1 MDFSS
6 ILSAFGLAASA
17 GLNAYIPLLVVSLLA
32 KFTNL
37 ITLAKP
43 WDALES
49 WWIIGLL
56 LVLTI
61 IEFISDKI
69 PAVNHVNDAIM
80 TFIRPAAGAIV
91 FAATTSNSKIE
102 VNPILAIAMG
112 ILIAGSIH
120 TVKSAVVRPA
130 VTVTTGTAG
139 NVPVSMAEDG
149 VSSVLSVVSAVWPW
163 IVIPV
168 FFVFVILL
176 ILLIRFLVKRS
187 EKKKLEKQ
195 KRQAQAVQNRETAQI
210 IKKVP
215 RSRNLEVGYSYT

>member
-6 ILSAFGLAASA
+6 ILTAFGLAASA
-17 GLNAYIPLLVVSLLA
+17 GLNAYIPLLVISLLA

-56 LVLTI
+56 IVLTA

-91 FAATTSNSKIE
+91 FAATTSSSKVE

-112 ILIAGSIH
+112 ILVAGSIH

-130 VTVTTGTAG
+130 VTVTTGTSA

-149 VSSVLSVVSAVWPW
+149 VSSVLSVASAIWPW

-168 FFVFVILL
+168 FIVFVILI
-176 ILLIRFLVKRS
+176 ILLIRFLVKRAEKKRLEK
-187 EKKKLEKQ
+187 EKKKAQ
-195 KRQAQAVQNRETAQI
+195 QDRQGIEGEI
-210 IKKVP
+210 IKKGP
-215 RSRNLEVGYSYT
+215 KR

>member
-1 MDFSS
+1 MDISS

-17 GLNAYIPLLVVSLLA
+17 GLNAYIPLLVISLLA

-56 LVLTI
+56 ILLTI

-91 FAATTSNSKIE
+91 FAATTSNSKID

-112 ILIAGSIH
+112 IIIAGSIH
-120 TVKSAVVRPA
+120 TVKSAIVRPA

-149 VSSVLSVVSAVWPW
+149 VSSVLSVASAIWPW
-163 IVIPV
+163 LVIP
-168 FFVFVILL
+168 FFIIFIVLV
-176 ILLIRFLVKRS
+176 ILLIRFLVKQA
-187 EKKKLEKQ
+187 EKKKAEK
-195 KRQAQAVQNRETAQI
+195 E
-210 IKKVP
+210 KKKEQHILSQPGIVKKGP
-215 RSRNLEVGYSYT
+215 KKPKL